1 MSNHTTSPLF
11 ARRMIR
17 RYLDR
22 AVAPEMIEAV
32 LAAAVRAPSPHNRQP
47 WRFVV
52 LRDGARVRLAT
63 VMGAQLRRD
72 LLADG
77 IAVDVIDHD
86 AQRSYQRITTAPVS
100 ILACL
105 SMADMDVYPDARRNA
120 HERWMAGQ
128 AVAAA
133 CQNILLHAT
142 ELGLGACWMC
152 APLFC
157 QTAVRDALALPTD
170 WEAQAL
176 ITLGHPAD
184 AGRERERK
192 PLSEIVQW
200 REE

>member
-1 MSNHTTSPLF
+1 
-11 ARRMIR
+11 
-17 RYLDR
+17 
-22 AVAPEMIEAV
+22 
-32 LAAAVRAPSPHNRQP
+32 
-47 WRFVV
+47 
-52 LRDGARVRLAT
+52 
-63 VMGAQLRRD
+63 
-72 LLADG
+72 
-77 IAVDVIDHD
+77 
-86 AQRSYQRITTAPVS
+86 
-100 ILACL
+100 
-105 SMADMDVYPDARRNA
+105 MADMDVYPDARRNA